1 MQKLLRKSRKGGAH
15 HPAPPRFRLRHDW
28 YAPLKRQQRGAA
40 PAGEQ
45 PMRIAIDRAFRENT
59 DGTAKREADADAGA
73 DRTA

>member
-1 MQKLLRKSRKGGAH
+1 MDLHEVVVANGPVRLGARE
-15 HPAPPRFRLRHDW
+15 PDADRHDW
-28 YAPLKRQQRGAA
+28 YAPLQRQQRGAA

-59 DGTAKREADADAGA
+59 DGTAKREADAGAGA